1 MARPSLSRDAIVDA
15 AVALADDGGMG
26 AVTMRAVAGKLGVE
40 AMSLYHHV
48 GDKRGLLEA
57 AAERVWAQVDTTSRD
72 SPMDASDWADDVR
85 HIASCAYE
93 TLLAHAWALDVA
105 SSAGGEPR
113 MRVIEAIL
121 DALTRA
127 GLSSDDV
134 YEGYHLIDAVI
145 LGYVAQQA
153 SYRGETGSGAG
164 ASAGAGA
171 IPAGLDRVL
180 EHAAAHQLE
189 RGPQSGFRIGLDLV
203 LDSLA
208 RRVPAA

>member
-15 AVALADDGGMG
+15 AVALADEGGMG
-26 AVTMRAVAGKLGVE
+26 AVTMRAVAGRLGVE

-57 AAERVWAQVDTTSRD
+57 AAERVWTQVDTTSSRD

-85 HIASCAYE
+85 HIASRAYE

-127 GLSSDDV
+127 GLPSDDV

-153 SYRGETGSGAG
+153 SYRGESGT
-164 ASAGAGA
+164 GAGA

-180 EHAAAHQLE
+180 DHAAAHQLE
-189 RGPQSGFRIGLDLV
+189 RGPQSGFQLGLDLV

-208 RRVPAA
+208 RRVPPA